1 MIRQCAILFGCLALG
16 ELIVYLTGIK
26 LPSSIIGML
35 LLTLFLKLG
44 WIKLH
49 WVQGLSDFLVA
60 NLGFFFVPPGV
71 ALMLYFDVIAAE
83 FWPIVIATI
92 VSTALVLV
100 VTGWVHQIV
109 RKFRLARQIK
119 LARKLQKKT
128 GLVLLNPILLTIAVL
143 IIFLKMTHISYETY
157 NKGGHLIEFWLRPAV
172 VALGVPL
179 YLQLE
184 MIKKQLLPI
193 LLSQLAGCIVG
204 VISVV
209 LIRSEERRVGK
220 ECK

>member
-83 FWPIVIATI
+83 FWPIVTATI
-92 VSTALVLV
+92 VSTTLVLV

-109 RKFRLARQIK
+109 RKFRQIGR
-119 LARKLQKKT
+119 AH
-128 GLVLLNPILLTIAVL
+128 V
-143 IIFLKMTHISYETY
+143 
-157 NKGGHLIEFWLRPAV
+157 
-172 VALGVPL
+172 
-179 YLQLE
+179 
-184 MIKKQLLPI
+184 
-193 LLSQLAGCIVG
+193 
-204 VISVV
+204 
-209 LIRSEERRVGK
+209 
-220 ECK
+220 

>member
-16 ELIVYLTGIK
+16 ELIVYFTGIK

-83 FWPIVIATI
+83 FRPIVIATI
-92 VSTALVLV
+92 VSTALVLIV
-100 VTGWVHQIV
+100 AGWVHQIV
-109 RKFRLARQIK
+109 RKINSTH
-119 LARKLQKKT
+119 KT
-128 GLVLLNPILLTIAVL
+128 
-143 IIFLKMTHISYETY
+143 K
-157 NKGGHLIEFWLRPAV
+157 
-172 VALGVPL
+172 
-179 YLQLE
+179 
-184 MIKKQLLPI
+184 
-193 LLSQLAGCIVG
+193 
-204 VISVV
+204 
-209 LIRSEERRVGK
+209 
-220 ECK
+220 